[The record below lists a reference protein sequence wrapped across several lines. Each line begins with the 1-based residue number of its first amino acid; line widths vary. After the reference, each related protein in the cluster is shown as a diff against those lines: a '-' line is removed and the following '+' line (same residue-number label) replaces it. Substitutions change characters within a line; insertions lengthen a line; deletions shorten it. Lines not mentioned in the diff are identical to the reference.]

1 MKGWKG
7 EGKDQSITEVDKREK
22 GEGKRREQGREG
34 RREEEGEGEE
44 RRGKEGK
51 GSVYQKWMRW
61 RREEEG
67 YKEGEERVG
76 KGSTNI
82 RSG

>member
-34 RREEEGEGEE
+34 RREEEGEGKE
-44 RRGKEGK
+44 RK
-51 GSVYQKWMRW
+51 GRDQS
-61 RREEEG
+61 
-67 YKEGEERVG
+67 
-76 KGSTNI
+76 I